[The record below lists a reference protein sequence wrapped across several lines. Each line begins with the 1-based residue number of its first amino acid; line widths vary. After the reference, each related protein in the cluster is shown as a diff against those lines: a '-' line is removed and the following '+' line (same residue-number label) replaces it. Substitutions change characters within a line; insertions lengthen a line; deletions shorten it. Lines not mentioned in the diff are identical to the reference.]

1 LHDFIFL
8 CLDAT
13 HEQAG
18 AGNNTQ
24 AFVGHVLQWLFL
36 WQIPP
41 DAMRWVLD
49 SVCKHPAGQAWTEG
63 SKPPLFDLL

>member
-1 LHDFIFL
+1 M
-8 CLDAT
+8 

-18 AGNNTQ
+18 DGNNTQ

-49 SVCKHPAGQAWTEG
+49 SVCKHPVSYTHLTLPTNREV
-63 SKPPLFDLL
+63 

>member
-1 LHDFIFL
+1 MILFSSV
-8 CLDAT
+8 LDAI

-49 SVCKHPAGQAWTEG
+49 SVCKHPAGQPWTEG